1 MRIKMVVFLDMI
13 VLVMVLV
20 LVLVMVMMMVMM
32 ARRLPATMLSLF
44 RCSVRNLMII
54 RIFKMMLN
62 KNSDGDGVHGHD
74 GRMSQHFALPVA
86 DAHDVDLKSIDGAQD

>member
-13 VLVMVLV
+13 VLVM
-20 LVLVMVMMMVMM
+20 VMVMMMVMM

-44 RCSVRNLMII
+44 RCSIRNLMII
-54 RIFKMMLN
+54 RMFKMMLN

-74 GRMSQHFALPVA
+74 GRMSRHFAL
-86 DAHDVDLKSIDGAQD
+86 Q